1 MLQFILNITSR
12 LIEPRAYTEGEHWHS
27 DPLSHPTLRAMS
39 QAELGDLPI
48 GHPHARTAEC
58 GC

>member
-1 MLQFILNITSR
+1 MLQFILNITRR
-12 LIEPRAYTEGEHWHS
+12 LLEPRIDTEGEPWRC
-27 DPLSHPTLRAMS
+27 DPLAHPALRAMS

-48 GHPHARTAEC
+48 GHPHVRTAEC